1 MSDDR
6 PWKSHE
12 LELRLAV
19 HGERLELTI
28 ANASDRAL
36 PLWERENSWGW
47 RSLSFELD
55 AGGAVH
61 AEIVRAS
68 RDWSKNGPVAF
79 VMPPRSER
87 DVSINLHDGW
97 WDMRTRSGNG
107 AVLERLR
114 QERVCVR
121 AVLRIEPSPE
131 AERQRVFTGTAT
143 SDWIESNPPH
153 EWLPRELALR

>member
-6 PWKSHE
+6 PSKSDE

-28 ANASDRAL
+28 ANASDHAL
-36 PLWERENSWGW
+36 RLWEWENSWGW

-68 RDWSKNGPVAF
+68 RDWSKNAPVAF
-79 VMPPRSER
+79 VVPPQSER
-87 DVSINLHDGW
+87 DVSIDLRDGW
-97 WDMRTRSGNG
+97 WEMRTRSGNG
-107 AVLERLR
+107 AVLEH
-114 QERVCVR
+114 QHEERVRAR

-131 AERQRVFTGTAT
+131 AETQRVFTGTAA
-143 SDWIESNPPH
+143 SGWIESDPPH
-153 EWLPRELALR
+153 EWLPHELARR